1 MNKTV
6 QRTLPHN
13 RQASILVCVLACMV
27 VAMALVVS
35 TTRSALQA
43 RREVRTLR
51 QLRQVEFVLEAG
63 IQRAARQL
71 SNHAEYRGETWN
83 LSPTATAGLDSAQV
97 EIEVSSI
104 NGARP
109 RQVKVVARL
118 PAESP
123 VVVQRSYTFPIHRVN
138 SPDKE

>member
-1 MNKTV
+1 MSTTV

-35 TTRSALQA
+35 TTRSALRA
-43 RREVRTLR
+43 RREVRTQH

-83 LSPTATAGLDSAQV
+83 LSPTATAGLDSVQV

-104 NGARP
+104 DGARP

-118 PAESP
+118 PAKSP
-123 VVVQRSYTFPIHRVN
+123 ALIQRSYTFPINRVI
-138 SPDKE
+138 SPNKE

>member
-1 MNKTV
+1 MSTTV
-6 QRTLPHN
+6 QRALPHD

-35 TTRSALQA
+35 TTRSALRA
-43 RREVRTLR
+43 RREVRTQR

-83 LSPTATAGLDSAQV
+83 LSPTATAGLDSVQV

-104 NGARP
+104 DGARP

-123 VVVQRSYTFPIHRVN
+123 TLIQRSYTFPINRVISRN
-138 SPDKE
+138 KE